1 MINNTHDILIIEQN
15 NSIVKRYDLVN
26 YIINKYN
33 FKDYLEIGVAFGDCI
48 RRIEAPN
55 KDGVDPVV
63 EEKVTCAEINY
74 KMGSNEFFALSE
86 ITNKKYDVIFIDGLH
101 HSEQVDIDIKNS
113 LEHLND
119 GGFILLHDCNPPS
132 YDSQLVPRQA
142 VAWNGDVWKS
152 IVKLRH
158 LDIDLDISVVN
169 TDYGVGIISKGKNIP
184 IDGFTLEE
192 SLNWNNF
199 VNNRKYFL
207 NLLEIDEFFD
217 KYSY

>member
-1 MINNTHDILIIEQN
+1 MIDNTRDALIIAQA
-15 NSIVKRYDLVN
+15 NSMVKRYDLVN
-26 YIINKYN
+26 YIINKYS
-33 FKDYLEIGVAFGDCI
+33 FKDYLEIGVAHGDCI
-48 RRIEAPN
+48 KRIEAEN

-63 EEKVTCAEINY
+63 EATVTCPEINY
-74 KMGSNEFFALSE
+74 KMGSNDFFALPE

-119 GGFILLHDCNPPS
+119 GGFVFLHDCNPPS
-132 YDSQLVPRQA
+132 YASQLVPRQA

-169 TDYGVGIISKGKNIP
+169 TDYGVGIISKGKNYP
-184 IDGFTLEE
+184 IDKFTLEE
-192 SLNWNNF
+192 SLEWDVF
-199 VNNRKYFL
+199 SSDRKYFL

>member
-1 MINNTHDILIIEQN
+1 MINNSKDRLVIEQE

-26 YIINKYN
+26 YIINKN
-33 FKDYLEIGVAFGDCI
+33 DFKDYLEIGVAFGDCI

-63 EEKVTCAEINY
+63 EETVTCPEINY
-74 KMGSNEFFALSE
+74 KMGSNEFFALPE
-86 ITNKKYDVIFIDGLH
+86 ISNKKYDVIFIDGLH

-113 LEHLND
+113 LKHLNK
-119 GGFILLHDCNPPS
+119 GGFIFLHDCNPPS
-132 YDSQLVPRQA
+132 YESQLVPRA
-142 VAWNGDVWKS
+142 ASVWNGDVWKS

-169 TDYGVGIISKGKNIP
+169 TDYGVGIITHGKNYP
-184 IDGFTLEE
+184 IDKFTLEE
-192 SLNWNNF
+192 SLEWDVF
-199 VNNRKYFL
+199 SSDRKYFL